1 MYICAQLLIFSMKI
15 ADKKKG
21 KTTLLLEVNIKEKD
35 YIDSVESSLVNY
47 RKKMNLPGFRVGK
60 VPMVLVKKKYQ
71 LPIKVEEINKL
82 LSQSIQKYISEKKI
96 SILGG
101 PMPVDQVIDF
111 ENNVDFIFEYELG
124 LRPDVNL
131 ALAEKSKIDYW
142 VIEPKIDQIKDH
154 ILSLQKRYGQIIN
167 PDSINAGDMLNV
179 NLKELV
185 DNKPKEGGVSNT
197 TSLLLDKIEDDS
209 VKKKFLKMKKSET
222 IVFELKKS
230 FSNQT
235 DLASMLNISK
245 EELGKIESNFSC
257 EIQNISRLIPAEINA
272 EFFKKVYPNKKI
284 KTQKEFKSIIKS
296 ELSNNYLKDS
306 DRKLFN
312 DASLLFIEKI
322 KLSFPEEFLKRWLK
336 SNAKKEFSESEF
348 NAEYKN
354 YLKYLSWQL
363 IENKICIENDI
374 KITNERLI
382 EFTKER
388 VLEQMKSYGNVKMGD
403 KEIDGIVSNI
413 LKNKQEAEKMTNEL
427 VVIEL
432 TAYFKNNMKLKRNSV
447 SLDEF
452 IKLANNQK

>member
-60 VPMVLVKKKYQ
+60 VPMGLVKKKYQ

-82 LSQSIQKYISEKKI
+82 LSQNIQKYISEKKI

-101 PMPVDQVIDF
+101 PMPIDKVIDF

-124 LRPDVNL
+124 LQPDVNL

-185 DNKPKEGGVSNT
+185 GNKPKEGGVSNT

-257 EIQNISRLIPAEINA
+257 EIQNISRLVPAEINA
-272 EFFKKVYPNKKI
+272 EFFKKVYPDKNI

-296 ELSNNYLKDS
+296 ELSSNYLKDS

>member
-1 MYICAQLLIFSMKI
+1 MSNNRAQLLIFSMKI

-21 KTTLLLEVNIKEKD
+21 NTTLLLEVNIKEKD

-60 VPMVLVKKKYQ
+60 VPMGLVKKKYQ

-82 LSQSIQKYISEKKI
+82 LSQNIQKYISEKKI

-101 PMPVDQVIDF
+101 PMPIDKVIDF

-124 LRPDVNL
+124 LQPDVNL

-257 EIQNISRLIPAEINA
+257 EIQNISRLVPAEINA
-272 EFFKKVYPNKKI
+272 EFFKKVYPDKNI

-296 ELSNNYLKDS
+296 ELSSNYLKDS

-336 SNAKKEFSESEF
+336 SNAKK
-348 NAEYKN
+348 KN
-354 YLKYLSWQL
+354 FQNQNLMR
-363 IENKICIENDI
+363 NI
-374 KITNERLI
+374 KII
-382 EFTKER
+382 
-388 VLEQMKSYGNVKMGD
+388 
-403 KEIDGIVSNI
+403 
-413 LKNKQEAEKMTNEL
+413 
-427 VVIEL
+427 
-432 TAYFKNNMKLKRNSV
+432 
-447 SLDEF
+447 
-452 IKLANNQK
+452 

>member
-1 MYICAQLLIFSMKI
+1 MKI

-60 VPMVLVKKKYQ
+60 VPMGLVKKKYQ

-82 LSQSIQKYISEKKI
+82 LSQNIQKYISEKKI

-124 LRPDVNL
+124 LQPDVNL

-185 DNKPKEGGVSNT
+185 GNKPKEGGVSNT
-197 TSLLLDKIEDDS
+197 TTLLLDKIEDDS

-257 EIQNISRLIPAEINA
+257 EIQNISRLVPAEINA

-284 KTQKEFKSIIKS
+284 KTQKEFKSIVKS
-296 ELSNNYLKDS
+296 ELSSNYLKDS

-427 VVIEL
+427 VVLEL

>member
-60 VPMVLVKKKYQ
+60 VPMGLVKKKYQ

-82 LSQSIQKYISEKKI
+82 LSQNIQKYISEKKI

-124 LRPDVNL
+124 LQPDVNL

-179 NLKELV
+179 KLKELV
-185 DNKPKEGGVSNT
+185 GNKPKEGGVSNA

-245 EELGKIESNFSC
+245 EELGQIESNFSC
-257 EIQNISRLIPAEINA
+257 EIQNISRLVPAEINA

-296 ELSNNYLKDS
+296 ELSSNYLKDS

-322 KLSFPEEFLKRWLK
+322 KLSFPEDFLKRWLK

-363 IENKICIENDI
+363 IENKICLENDI

-382 EFTKER
+382 AFTKER

-427 VVIEL
+427 VVLEL